1 MLTKIVLR
9 SAIRMNI
16 VVQIILVERK
26 PASSEVNML
35 IRERCGKILEKF
47 GKLAVS
53 GVREPKLIAA
63 LEDVKKYW
71 RDFNRP
77 SLTFLSC
84 EAVGGTCEIS
94 QDAALMFTLAS
105 SGFGIHDDILDRSAK
120 KHLRMTILGLH
131 GIDTA
136 LLVGDLLIVKAW
148 TFAHELIRK
157 NSSPTKIAD
166 VLEAYGN
173 LSIEICE
180 AEFMETQCRQ
190 KVDIDVD
197 YYENVLWKEMAETEA
212 CCRIGGMMGDG
223 KPSEIQALSDF
234 GRRLGF
240 ISRLKDEVEDCLN
253 IRGDL
258 PHRIKYESVPLP
270 LLYAAKYSFEKQKR
284 IKKIVSKKTLLPS
297 DIKSILNFCFETEAF
312 EYVNNLALKKGEEAH
327 RKLSVLKPSL
337 SQTMLLAIIMQA
349 NARVKRLCA

>member
-1 MLTKIVLR
+1 M
-9 SAIRMNI
+9 
-16 VVQIILVERK
+16 QIILEDK
-26 PASSEVNML
+26 KLASSEMNTF
-35 IRERCGKILEKF
+35 IRERCEKILEKF
-47 GKLAVS
+47 GKVAVS
-53 GVREPKLIAA
+53 GVRDTKLLAA
-63 LEDVKKYW
+63 LADVKKYW

-84 EAVGGTCEIS
+84 EAVGGTYEIS

-105 SGFGIHDDILDRSAK
+105 SGFGIHDDILDRSAN

-148 TFAHELIRK
+148 TYAHELIRK
-157 NSSPTKIAD
+157 NSNPTKIAD
-166 VLEAYGN
+166 VLEVYGN
-173 LSIEICE
+173 LSVEICE

-190 KVDIDVD
+190 KVDTDID
-197 YYENVLWKEMAETEA
+197 YYENVLWREMAETEA
-212 CCRIGGMMGDG
+212 CCRIGAMMGNG
-223 KPSEIQALSDF
+223 RPSEIEALSVF

-270 LLYAAKYSFEKQKR
+270 LLYAAKSSFEKQKR
-284 IKKIVSKKTLLPS
+284 IKKIVNKKMLLPS
-297 DIKSILNFCFETEAF
+297 DIEAILNFCFETESF
-312 EYVNNLALKKGEEAH
+312 EYVRRMAEKNKEEAH
-327 RKLSVLKPSL
+327 RKLRALKPS
-337 SQTMLLAIIMQA
+337 TARKILLDIINGA
-349 NARVKRLCA
+349 YFNVDHLCV

>member
-1 MLTKIVLR
+1 MEDRDL
-9 SAIRMNI
+9 
-16 VVQIILVERK
+16 
-26 PASSEVNML
+26 ASGEVNKL
-35 IRERCGKILEKF
+35 IRERCDKILEKF
-47 GKLAVS
+47 GKVAVS
-53 GVREPKLIAA
+53 RVRDPKLIAA

-84 EAVGGTCEIS
+84 EAVGGTYEIS
-94 QDAALMFTLAS
+94 LDAALMFTLAS
-105 SGFGIHDDILDRSAK
+105 SGFGVHDDILDRSAN

-157 NSSPTKIAD
+157 NSNPTKIAD

-190 KVDIDVD
+190 KVDTDID
-197 YYENVLWKEMAETEA
+197 YYEHVLWKEMAETEA
-212 CCRIGGMMGDG
+212 CCRIGAMMGDG
-223 KPSEIQALSDF
+223 KSSEIQALSDF

-253 IRGDL
+253 MMGDL
-258 PHRIKYESVPLP
+258 PHRIKFESVPLP
-270 LLYAAKYSFEKQKR
+270 MLYAAKSSFEKQKR
-284 IKKIVSKKTLLPS
+284 IEKIVNKKTLLPS
-297 DIKSILNFCFETEAF
+297 DIESILNLCFETEAF
-312 EYVNNLALKKGEEAH
+312 EYVRKMAEKNKEEAR
-327 RKLSVLKPSL
+327 RKLRILKPS
-337 SQTMLLAIIMQA
+337 TARKILLNIINGA
-349 NARVKRLCA
+349 YSRVNDLCV